1 MVFNCCSSMGGNTLL
16 SGGRFS
22 EFYRYK
28 VRLFPQK
35 NAIKNGLI
43 LDKLLTIVVNTACST
58 IGGVF
63 GELRELSSFEDGSQ
77 LLRCLG
83 VSPSKSWHIFG
94 RGEVSFIYIFLK
106 MRKIV
111 IHSTHAEF
119 RALIRGLLTDIEA
132 FFVPSSSRE
141 ELFRICQTTKC
152 DLVLTDD
159 VRMFMNGSDAI
170 EQIRQGSMLPQIF
183 ILSHDISED
192 TITALLEE
200 GINQFITMPVAPE
213 RLRKKV
219 ASQYF
224 ELV

>member
-1 MVFNCCSSMGGNTLL
+1 MEGKS
-16 SGGRFS
+16 
-22 EFYRYK
+22 
-28 VRLFPQK
+28 
-35 NAIKNGLI
+35 IDLI
-43 LDKLLTIVVNTACST
+43 VC
-58 IGGVF
+58 
-63 GELRELSSFEDGSQ
+63 
-77 LLRCLG
+77 
-83 VSPSKSWHIFG
+83 
-94 RGEVSFIYIFLK
+94 K

-111 IHSTHAEF
+111 IHSPHAEF

-132 FFVPSSSRE
+132 FFVPSASRE

-170 EQIRQGSMLPQIF
+170 EQIRQGSMLPHIF

-192 TITALLEE
+192 TVTALLEE

-213 RLRKKV
+213 RLRRKV
-219 ASQYF
+219 ASQHY